1 VTDGLESDT
10 ARAVNVGIAS
20 HNLFDVAYALVLRN
34 TYGLQDYVECEML
47 EGMANHQAR
56 AVQAYAGGVRLYA
69 PVVKQ
74 DDFHSAIAYLVRRLD
89 ENTAAE
95 NFLHDLFGLVVG
107 SASWYRQQHA
117 FWDALK
123 TMDAVSDQPQR
134 RQNRG
139 TEARHFDPDA
149 PFCNES
155 DTDWSLPH
163 HQAWIG
169 AIRDTWQQAEIAPL

>member
-1 VTDGLESDT
+1 FAHRAGIVLQAYLPDSATVQRELTAWAMQRVERGGAAIKVRLVKGANLAMERVEAAWHGWAQAPYHTKAEVDAHYKRMVTYGLQPER

-74 DDFHSAIAYLVRRLD
+74 DDFHSAIAYL
-89 ENTAAE
+89 
-95 NFLHDLFGLVVG
+95 
-107 SASWYRQQHA
+107 
-117 FWDALK
+117 
-123 TMDAVSDQPQR
+123 
-134 RQNRG
+134 
-139 TEARHFDPDA
+139 
-149 PFCNES
+149 
-155 DTDWSLPH
+155 
-163 HQAWIG
+163 
-169 AIRDTWQQAEIAPL
+169 